1 MGSRPLLGGARTSS
15 RYSTVATPL
24 ASLASAL
31 NSTGNVLG
39 SSSVKFDKGGGLSR
53 VTAGGVRSA
62 RQGSGAR
69 VVVLVE
75 LVVVVEVLVIVESHP
90 TVVTAPFT
98 ATLNLRGKGPEL
110 SHMKKRSGIGSVPV
124 ILGWVSSPPS
134 RNTLNTALN
143 AAAGANVGG

>member
-1 MGSRPLLGGARTSS
+1 MGSRPLLGGARTWR
-15 RYSTVATPL
+15 RYATVPTPL

-39 SSSVKFDKGGGLSR
+39 WSSVKFDKGGGLSR

-75 LVVVVEVLVIVESHP
+75 VVVVVEMVEVLVVLVVVV
-90 TVVTAPFT
+90 VVVVGTSVGGGV
-98 ATLNLRGKGPEL
+98 RGGTTGCVV
-110 SHMKKRSGIGSVPV
+110 GIG
-124 ILGWVSSPPS
+124 
-134 RNTLNTALN
+134 RC
-143 AAAGANVGG
+143 